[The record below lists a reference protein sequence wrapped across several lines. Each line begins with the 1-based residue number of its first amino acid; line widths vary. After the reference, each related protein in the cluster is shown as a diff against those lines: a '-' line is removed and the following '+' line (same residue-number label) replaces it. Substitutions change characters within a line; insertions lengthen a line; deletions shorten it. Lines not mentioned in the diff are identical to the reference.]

1 MPHLVLDSVEGLPE
15 NERLGDLLETLATT
29 LGSYQTIDPRAVK
42 AYAQIRTLFRTGAG
56 APPGFVH
63 LEVAVLAGRSVEMRR
78 AMAHGLYNKVKEF
91 FHESLKAGR
100 IGITLEVREMD
111 PETYRK

>member
-1 MPHLVLDSVEGLPE
+1 MPHLVLETVEGLPE
-15 NERLGDLLETLATT
+15 NERLGELLDILAKTM
-29 LGSYQTIDPRAVK
+29 GSYQTIDPRAVK
-42 AYAQIRTLFRTGAG
+42 AYAQVRGLFRMGEG

-63 LEVAVLAGRSVEMRR
+63 LEVAVLAGRPVEMRR
-78 AMAHGLYNKVKEF
+78 AMAHGLFNKLKEF
-91 FHESLKAGR
+91 FHESHEAGR